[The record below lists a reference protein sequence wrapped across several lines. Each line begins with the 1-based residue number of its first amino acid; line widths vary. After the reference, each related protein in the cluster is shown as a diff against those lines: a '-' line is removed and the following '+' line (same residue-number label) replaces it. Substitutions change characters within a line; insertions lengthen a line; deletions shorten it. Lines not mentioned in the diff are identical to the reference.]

1 MRKHKGVLNRISD
14 LGNALDEIKMSAPEE
29 KSKLGKKER
38 EFLQ

>member
-1 MRKHKGVLNRISD
+1 MKKHKGVLNRISD
-14 LGNALDEIKMSAPEE
+14 HEIKMSAPEE